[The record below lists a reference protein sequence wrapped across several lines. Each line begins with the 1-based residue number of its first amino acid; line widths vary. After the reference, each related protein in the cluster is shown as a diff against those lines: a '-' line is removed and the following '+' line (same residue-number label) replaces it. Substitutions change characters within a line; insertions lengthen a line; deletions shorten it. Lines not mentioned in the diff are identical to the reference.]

1 MLTLDIFPS
10 KRTTSNLEGK
20 GPPKPNVTCLAWD
33 AAVSMTLFITM
44 MQLDYLL
51 RRTQGTYSVIYA
63 PVMAG
68 THKADA
74 RLRWR
79 ATTICGRV
87 FLTRRRLMLVQD
99 ATRFT
104 CLVQELSTVQHYARR
119 ELRDL
124 VDGAASLVRFS
135 FR

>member
-1 MLTLDIFPS
+1 
-10 KRTTSNLEGK
+10 
-20 GPPKPNVTCLAWD
+20 
-33 AAVSMTLFITM
+33 M

-51 RRTQGTYSVIYA
+51 RRTQGTSSVIYA

-79 ATTICGRV
+79 ATTICVRF

-99 ATRFT
+99 ATHFT
-104 CLVQELSTVQHYARR
+104 CLVQELSTVQDMRKRYP
-119 ELRDL
+119 
-124 VDGAASLVRFS
+124 
-135 FR
+135 